1 MSGSAESLPRYKA
14 ENAALPQNSDQQ
26 IVSPR
31 YVPAN
36 SSYLDNWRRWCME
49 TPKAKWPEWLKR
61 DIAEMKV
68 RNTSARS
75 TKLEGTTP

>member
-36 SSYLDNWRRWCME
+36 SSYLAAWREWCRK
-49 TPKAKWPEWLKR
+49 TPKAEWPEWLKR
-61 DIAEMKV
+61 DISEI
-68 RNTSARS
+68 RLRSLSARS
-75 TKLEGTTP
+75 AKLEGTTP